1 MTDIEMPV
9 NLRIE
14 LAGRRL
20 GTIRRQLNIVPHPL
34 DLVLA
39 DQLANLPLPGRDGY
53 LVTSAPFSRVSAL
66 AAMLPDYFVVVRQT
80 YLRHYIPMA
89 GLGFDDWWRGFS
101 GKTRSGLT
109 RKARRLER
117 ELGGFTVRAYR
128 TPAEIR
134 EFMAIAGRL
143 SERTYQARLLQAG
156 LPGGPAAVE
165 RAIGLAAA
173 DNIRCFM
180 LFAGDRP
187 LAYLYLPIEND
198 VVTYGFV
205 GYDPDFAGLSP
216 GNVLQVE
223 AMRALFAENRF
234 RYFDFTGGDG
244 AHKAQFGRGL
254 VHCADVIALRRT
266 FGNRSALCVLQ
277 GVDTIARVGKLFLA
291 RATGARRG

>member
-1 MTDIEMPV
+1 MTDIETPV

-20 GTIRRQLNIVPHPL
+20 GTIRRQLNIAPHPL

-39 DQLANLPLPGRDGY
+39 DHLANLPLPGRDGY

-66 AAMLPDYFVVVRQT
+66 AAMLPDYLVVVRQT
-80 YLRHYIPMA
+80 YWRHYIPMA

-128 TPAEIR
+128 TPAEIH

-173 DNIRCFM
+173 DNIRCFI

-187 LAYLYLPIEND
+187 LAYLYLPIEDNI
-198 VVTYGFV
+198 VTYGFV

-223 AMRALFAENRF
+223 AMRVLFAENRF

-244 AHKAQFGRGL
+244 AHKAQFGRGS

-266 FGNRSALCVLQ
+266 FGNRLALGVLQ
-277 GVDTIARVGKLFLA
+277 GVDTIARFGKRALA
-291 RATGARRG
+291 HAPGLRRG